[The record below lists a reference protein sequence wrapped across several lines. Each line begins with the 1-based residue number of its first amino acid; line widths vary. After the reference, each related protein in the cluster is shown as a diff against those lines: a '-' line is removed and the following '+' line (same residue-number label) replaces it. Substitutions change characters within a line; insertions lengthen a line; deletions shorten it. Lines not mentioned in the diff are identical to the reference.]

1 MKGIKFTGLDMRSL
15 LEPATTRLKT
25 LLTLMVETME
35 ELRTEKLKDSLIQRN
50 KRWRNLKKDQKYITR
65 IKLHAAYWYNPDKTA
80 RGRHWTELYNSK
92 YTFAY
97 KTTSTPCSCPICK
110 GERYNRRQ
118 FKKRAQENYL
128 I

>member
-1 MKGIKFTGLDMRSL
+1 MKGINLTGLDMKKFVGTGYNPSQDIINTNGRDDG
-15 LEPATTRLKT
+15 
-25 LLTLMVETME
+25 
-35 ELRTEKLKDSLIQRN
+35 RTERLKDSLIQRN

-118 FKKRAQENYL
+118 FKKETRELLNL
-128 I
+128 E